1 LLIIYLVGE
10 LLWCILTAVLI
21 YHFSAVECSKWVL
34 KIDKIRRGFMCWSR
48 VSPDLGGLG
57 IHNLEMVLAHELI
70 EAAVA
75 EENPALPLMGW
86 DEYSSAP

>member
-1 LLIIYLVGE
+1 
-10 LLWCILTAVLI
+10 
-21 YHFSAVECSKWVL
+21 VL

-75 EENPALPLMGW
+75 EENPALPLMG
-86 DEYSSAP
+86 